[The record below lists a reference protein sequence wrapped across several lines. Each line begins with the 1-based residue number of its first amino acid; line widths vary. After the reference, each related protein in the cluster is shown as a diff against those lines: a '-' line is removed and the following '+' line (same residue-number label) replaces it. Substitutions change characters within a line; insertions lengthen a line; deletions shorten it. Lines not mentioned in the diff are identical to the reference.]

1 MRLTELSCEAFTA
14 ELAGAAPVP
23 GGGGASA
30 LAGAVGIAL
39 GGMVA
44 SLTVG
49 KRKYADVEADMR
61 RLSRE
66 AEILRLE
73 LLALVQRDAEAFE
86 PLARVYRMPNGTASE
101 KAERLALMEGAL
113 KAACAPPLDIMRKC
127 CAAIELLK
135 DFAEKGSRLAVSDAG
150 VGALLCKAA
159 LSGASLNVFVNTAAM
174 EDRTHAARVNGE
186 AERMLAEYG
195 ALADAVHAEVLR
207 AVRRGNRAGESAPA
221 ANKNG

>member
-44 SLTVG
+44 SLTLG
-49 KRKYADVEADMR
+49 KKKYAGVEEDMR

-66 AEILRLE
+66 AETLRLA
-73 LLALVQRDAEAFE
+73 LLDLVRRDAEGFE
-86 PLARVYRMPNGTASE
+86 PLTRVYRMPNGTERE
-101 KAERLALMEGAL
+101 KAARRALMEDAL

-127 CAAIELLK
+127 CEAIELLK
-135 DFAEKGSRLAVSDAG
+135 DFAEKGSALAVSDAG

-174 EDRTHAARVNGE
+174 ADADHAVRVNGE

-195 ALADAVHAEVLR
+195 ALADAVYDEVLR
-207 AVRRGNRAGESAPA
+207 AVRA
-221 ANKNG
+221 